1 MLSSEGEQNNS
12 TLYFQVDDVQAA
24 YTSLKA
30 AGVDMEGEPHA
41 TYTTDN
47 YQLWMT
53 FFRDPEGN
61 LHAVQEER
69 GRFAP

>member
-1 MLSSEGEQNNS
+1 MM
-12 TLYFQVDDVQAA
+12 FKPP
-24 YTSLKA
+24 SLKA